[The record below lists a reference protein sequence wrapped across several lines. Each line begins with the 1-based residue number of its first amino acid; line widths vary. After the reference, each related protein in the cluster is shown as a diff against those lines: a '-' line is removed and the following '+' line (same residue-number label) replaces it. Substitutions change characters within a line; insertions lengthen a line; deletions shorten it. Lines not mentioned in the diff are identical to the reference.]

1 MPSVLVAACLAAACA
16 TPSQESHT
24 ESHTTA
30 FHLQHT
36 KAQEMADT
44 VGQFL
49 AEARAMGA
57 IYPTIRAHAA
67 TNTLLLEGT
76 SNNMHK
82 LIKLIQNLDVPRPK

>member
-1 MPSVLVAACLAAACA
+1 
-16 TPSQESHT
+16 
-24 ESHTTA
+24 
-30 FHLQHT
+30 
-36 KAQEMADT
+36 
-44 VGQFL
+44 
-49 AEARAMGA
+49 MGA